1 LELTFIGIIQLVI
14 GGLIVLAGSVR
25 GAFAF
30 LMISGLFDGSAAIL
44 LPALGGASI
53 PPVQF
58 AILIVYLRIMAPRGG
73 FRAMLPQALYANRWM
88 VLYTIYGVASAMIA
102 PRIFAGAMNVSPQRF
117 EGMHGLFETV
127 VLAPSS
133 QNITA
138 SVYLIGSLLIALA
151 AYVVCRVRGGTH
163 VLITTAIVVGWLHI
177 ALGIATALARG
188 TAAGDFFEEFRNGNY
203 WQLDQEYAGFVRIRG
218 LFPESSAFADF
229 GFAYMVLNTE
239 LWYRSI
245 RPRATGMVAIGLAL
259 ILFFSTSS
267 TAYFGLAG
275 YAAFVVIRAVL
286 FPAAVEPA
294 KLRRLAL
301 CGFSVV
307 VVIAIVVAALP
318 ALGTSVLDMLT
329 DMTVGKSDTSSAQ
342 QRLFWA
348 MQGWQAFN
356 ISHGLGIGPGSFRS
370 SSMVMAMLGS
380 TGAIG
385 IMLFGAYALTVFQP
399 THASTMGRGKDLAQ
413 SIGGALATA
422 AMLSLVPSAV
432 SSPKADPG
440 PNFAFLAG
448 ASLALRPGSKRARA
462 TLGATGGWSRGE
474 GYLVAPETP
483 AGGS

>member
-1 LELTFIGIIQLVI
+1 
-14 GGLIVLAGSVR
+14 
-25 GAFAF
+25 
-30 LMISGLFDGSAAIL
+30 
-44 LPALGGASI
+44 
-53 PPVQF
+53 
-58 AILIVYLRIMAPRGG
+58 
-73 FRAMLPQALYANRWM
+73 
-88 VLYTIYGVASAMIA
+88 
-102 PRIFAGAMNVSPQRF
+102 
-117 EGMHGLFETV
+117 
-127 VLAPSS
+127 
-133 QNITA
+133 
-138 SVYLIGSLLIALA
+138 
-151 AYVVCRVRGGTH
+151 

-203 WQLDQEYAGFVRIRG
+203 SQLDQEYAGFVRIRG
-218 LFPESSAFADF
+218 LFPESSAYADF

-267 TAYFGLAG
+267 TAYVGLAG

-294 KLRRLAL
+294 KLRRLAV

-307 VVIAIVVAALP
+307 VVIAIVVAVLP
-318 ALGTSVLDMLT
+318 AVGTSIFDMLT

-348 MQGWQAFN
+348 MQGWQAVN

-380 TGAIG
+380 TGVIG
-385 IMLFGAYALTVFQP
+385 IMLFAAYALTVFQP
-399 THASTMGRGKDLAQ
+399 TRASTMGRGKDLAQ
-413 SIGGALATA
+413 TIGGAMATA

-448 ASLALRPGSKRARA
+448 ASLALRPGSKRGRE
-462 TLGATGGWSRGE
+462 TLGANGGWSRDE
-474 GYLVAPETP
+474 GYLVTPQGP
-483 AGGS
+483 AGGGYIKLR